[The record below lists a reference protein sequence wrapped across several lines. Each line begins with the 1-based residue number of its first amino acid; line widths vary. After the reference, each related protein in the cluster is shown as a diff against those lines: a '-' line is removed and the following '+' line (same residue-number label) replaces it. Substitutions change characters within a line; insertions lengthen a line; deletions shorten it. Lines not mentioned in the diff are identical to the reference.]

1 MPRTSPIR
9 FGPFTADLD
18 SGELRREGVK
28 IRLQAQPFQLLSL
41 LLMRPGEV
49 VTRDEIREKLWPAD
63 TFVDFDHSLGTAI
76 NKVRAA
82 LCDSA
87 EQPQF
92 IETLPKRGYRFLGT
106 IALPAEPPLSQ
117 LIDGN
122 RKAPSRL
129 SVRAAILIILL
140 GALTLSVIY
149 RSGRFRPAAASQA
162 DSPIP
167 LTASPGVKVSP
178 AFSPDGSRIAFAWD
192 PDPVS
197 RAQGFDLYV
206 KAIGS
211 EDLLRLSRHPSDRIS
226 AAWSPDGTQIAFH
239 RISGDDTGVYVVPA
253 LGGPERKLR
262 PTNVGSATPLSWSSD
277 GKWIAYSDS
286 PPPAESGRIHLL
298 SVETLEDRTIPR
310 VEGCLEESLPVFAHS
325 GNRLAYYCLL
335 KTNDNEGGIYS
346 TVVSGGSPTLVAR
359 FATGWGLPQGL
370 AWTADDKRLI
380 LSQPR
385 IGEDFELDEIA
396 LPDGALKKLSIDRQP
411 TWPSISKN
419 GGKLAY
425 VSRSYH
431 VDIWRKDLLHA
442 EAAPVKMI
450 PSTRNE
456 SNPGYSP
463 DGKHIVFGSDR
474 GGAWEIW
481 MSDADGSHLIRLSD
495 TRSSE
500 SGTPRWS
507 PDSQKIAFDSRRSG
521 HPEIY
526 IVDISE
532 RMPRKVATN
541 LSEMSTP
548 NWSHDGKW
556 LYFQS
561 GDFQTG
567 ITKIFRCPING
578 GDAIAVSDES
588 GAYPVESDDRQTVY
602 FVKNGRAPTINAVPL
617 KSEGVVTAVVGM
629 PAVSDQSLWTVVP
642 EGIYFTPMEAPTSVQ
657 YFDFATKHV
666 RRSYKFEKNFVNG
679 LSVSP
684 DGRWLLY
691 TQVDNA
697 SSDIMLVENFR

>member
-1 MPRTSPIR
+1 MPRPSPIR

-28 IRLQAQPFQLLSL
+28 IRLQAQPFQLLTL

-76 NKVRAA
+76 NKIRAA
-82 LCDSA
+82 LRDSA

-92 IETLPKRGYRFLGT
+92 IETLPKRGYRFIGK
-106 IALPAEPPLSQ
+106 IALPVQPPLSP
-117 LIDGN
+117 LPNEN
-122 RKAPSRL
+122 RKAPSQL
-129 SVRAAILIILL
+129 PVRMAILITLL
-140 GALTLSVIY
+140 GALALSAVY
-149 RSGRFRPAAASQA
+149 RSGRFRPAAANQA

-167 LTASPGVKVSP
+167 FTAFPGFKVSP

-192 PDPVS
+192 GDPVS
-197 RAQGFDLYV
+197 GAQGFDLYV

-211 EDLLRLSRHPSDRIS
+211 EDLLRLTRHPSERIS
-226 AAWSPDGTQIAFH
+226 AAWSPDGTRIAFH
-239 RISGDDTGVYVVPA
+239 RISGEDTGVYVVPV

-286 PPPAESGRIHLL
+286 RPPVESPRIHLL

-335 KTNDNEGGIYS
+335 KANDNEGGIYS
-346 TVVSGGSPTLVAR
+346 TAMASSPPTLVAR
-359 FATGWGLPQGL
+359 FATGWGSPQGL
-370 AWTADDKRLI
+370 AWTADDKRLM
-380 LSQPR
+380 LSRPR
-385 IGEDFELDEIA
+385 IGDDFELDEIA
-396 LPDGALKKLSIDRQP
+396 LADGALKKLSIDQQP
-411 TWPSISKN
+411 TWPTISKN
-419 GGKLAY
+419 GDKLAY
-425 VSRSYH
+425 VSWSPH

-442 EAAPVKMI
+442 EAAPVKII

-456 SNPGYSP
+456 GAPGYSP
-463 DGKHIVFGSDR
+463 DGKHIAFGSDR

-481 MSDADGSHLIRLSD
+481 MSDADGSHLIRMSD
-495 TRSSE
+495 TKSSE

-507 PDSQKIAFDSRRSG
+507 PDSQKIAFDSRHSG

-532 RMPRKVATN
+532 RMPRKVVTN
-541 LSEMSTP
+541 FSEMSTP
-548 NWSHDGKW
+548 SWSHDGKW

-561 GDFQTG
+561 GAFQTG
-567 ITKIFRCPING
+567 TTKIFRCPING
-578 GDAIAVSDES
+578 GDAIAVSQES
-588 GAYPVESDDRQTVY
+588 GAYPVESYDRETVY
-602 FVKNGRAPTINAVPL
+602 FVKNGRESTINAVPL
-617 KSEGVVTAVVGM
+617 KSEGAVTAVIGM
-629 PAVSDQSLWTVVP
+629 PAVSDQSLWTLVP
-642 EGIYFTPMEAPTSVQ
+642 EGIYFAPMEAPRSLQ

-666 RRSYKFEKNFVNG
+666 RQSCKFEKNLVNG

-691 TQVDNA
+691 TQLDKAN
-697 SSDIMLVENFR
+697 SDIMLVENFR